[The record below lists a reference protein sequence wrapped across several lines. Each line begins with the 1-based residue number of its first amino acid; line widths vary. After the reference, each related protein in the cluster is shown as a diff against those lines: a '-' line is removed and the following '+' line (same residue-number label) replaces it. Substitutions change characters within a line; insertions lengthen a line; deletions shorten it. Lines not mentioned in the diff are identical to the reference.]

1 MKEKRW
7 GWQGMASR
15 ILFYILMVMLLTG
28 GLAIAQSVTFPGS
41 HIELVTAQ
49 GRRHSVRV
57 EVASTPEQ
65 LAQGL
70 MFRRSLEADA
80 GMLFDFGQSR
90 PVSMWMKN
98 TLIPLDMLFMDRRGR
113 VVHVE
118 EYAVP
123 GSLIPRGPS
132 EPVLGV
138 LELAAG
144 TARRLGLK
152 PGDRVEHPM
161 FQGP

>member
-1 MKEKRW
+1 MMPRV
-7 GWQGMASR
+7 
-15 ILFYILMVMLLTG
+15 LFSILMLLVLTG
-28 GLAIAQSVTFPGS
+28 PPALAQSVTFPTS
-41 HIELVTAQ
+41 HLDLVTDQ
-49 GRRHSVRV
+49 GRRHSFRV
-57 EVASTPEQ
+57 ELASSPDQ

-70 MFRRSLEADA
+70 MFRRSLEPDA

-118 EYAVP
+118 EFAVP
-123 GSLIPRGPS
+123 GSLIPRGPN
-132 EPVLGV
+132 EPILGV

-161 FQGP
+161 FKQP